1 MIKKIFGVLKGI
13 LTVAL
18 LCVLIVVIV
27 QKFSNNKINIGG
39 YYMFTIVSESMA
51 PDYKV
56 GDIIISKKV
65 DAKTLN
71 VGDDIT
77 YLGER
82 QELRGI
88 VVTHRI
94 IKKEEKDNKN
104 YFVTK
109 GIANQ
114 IEDPEIE
121 ASSIYGKVIY
131 KTVILSFISHLM
143 QNVII
148 YYLIFMSVGVAFS
161 YEFLRA
167 FVLKEKEE

>member
-1 MIKKIFGVLKGI
+1 MKKI
-13 LTVAL
+13 
-18 LCVLIVVIV
+18 
-27 QKFSNNKINIGG
+27 
-39 YYMFTIVSESMA
+39 
-51 PDYKV
+51 
-56 GDIIISKKV
+56 IIIK
-65 DAKTLN
+65 
-71 VGDDIT
+71 
-77 YLGER
+77 YGE
-82 QELRGI
+82 LS
-88 VVTHRI
+88 T
-94 IKKEEKDNKN
+94 KKDNKN

>member
-13 LTVAL
+13 LTVGL
-18 LCVLIVVIV
+18 LCMLIVVIV

-65 DAKTLN
+65 DAKSLN
-71 VGDDIT
+71 VGDD
-77 YLGER
+77 GER

-131 KTVILSFISHLM
+131 KTVILSFICHLM

-161 YEFLRA
+161 YEFLRV

>member
-65 DAKTLN
+65 DAKSLN

-94 IKKEEKDNKN
+94 IKKEEKDN
-104 YFVTK
+104 
-109 GIANQ
+109 
-114 IEDPEIE
+114 
-121 ASSIYGKVIY
+121 
-131 KTVILSFISHLM
+131 
-143 QNVII
+143 
-148 YYLIFMSVGVAFS
+148 
-161 YEFLRA
+161 
-167 FVLKEKEE
+167 